1 MQMKGNF
8 KDFDI
13 SFLKRLSLKDGAATL
28 TNFTGNIIGAYIA
41 DYFAKSLKLK
51 IKIAKNNSKDFKPE
65 TSYLR
70 LSNYKARKVLKWHP
84 RWSLNKSLN
93 KILEWNNNP
102 KSKDYKKMC
111 ENQIRN
117 YLS

>member
-1 MQMKGNF
+1 MKQLLL
-8 KDFDI
+8 I
-13 SFLKRLSLKDGAATL
+13 LSLFL
-28 TNFTGNIIGAYIA
+28 ISNCEN
-41 DYFAKSLKLK
+41 
-51 IKIAKNNSKDFKPE
+51 NNSKDFKSE

>member
-1 MQMKGNF
+1 MAEKLSKNKLNKVYQSWNF
-8 KDFDI
+8 GPNI
-13 SFLKRLSLKDGAATL
+13 SNCKSVK
-28 TNFTGNIIGAYIA
+28 YIA